1 MRKVVITGAGV
12 VSPLGTS
19 LEEFWRRLDADDS
32 GVTPVVRF
40 DSSRF
45 ACRLAAQ
52 VDVGACRIGPGPY
65 ALEIKRAGKFVQY
78 SVVAAEQA
86 LHDSGISMN
95 HDDAGAS
102 ALFLGVSTGGLD
114 EMENAVLRQEAKG
127 PRRVSPYQ
135 ITAMLP
141 NMAASLIALRQQ
153 YQGAQYTISGA
164 CASGAQALGQAF
176 HAIRSGQIS
185 WAMAGGCDAIL
196 TPIAFSSFQAMRMLS
211 RNEDG
216 GATPRPFDADSDGII
231 LGEGAAIFILEDAE
245 RAERRGARIQAE
257 VCGYG
262 TCSGGDRIAL
272 QSPSHLMR
280 CMRLTLADAGLE
292 PSDLDCVY
300 GQAAGL
306 RQGDDAELAAFRCMF
321 RDSRA
326 RPVITSIKGHL
337 GHTFAASG
345 PLSLVAAI
353 GVLTGRGVPRVRNLR
368 SVPSEYADLLDA
380 PVDRDIRCCLINT
393 YGFGGINACLVVS
406 RAGYH
411 ARDSSRLSDGWDASK
426 GNGS

>member
-1 MRKVVITGAGV
+1 MRKVVVTGAGV

-19 LEEFWRRLDADDS
+19 LDEFWTRLGADDS

-52 VDVGACRIGPGPY
+52 VDSACRVGPGPY
-65 ALEIKRAGKFVQY
+65 SLEINRAGKFVQY
-78 SVVAAEQA
+78 SVAAAEQA
-86 LHDSGISMN
+86 LRDSGISMSQ
-95 HDDAGAS
+95 DDPGAS
-102 ALFLGVSTGGLD
+102 VLFLGVSTGGLD
-114 EMENAVLRQEAKG
+114 EMESAVLRQEAKG
-127 PRRVSPYQ
+127 PRKVSPYQ

-141 NMAASLIALRQQ
+141 NMAASLIALRHQ

-176 HAIRSGQIS
+176 QAIRSGQIA

-245 RAERRGARIQAE
+245 RAERRGARIRAE

-272 QSPSHLMR
+272 QSTSDLMR
-280 CMRLTLADAGLE
+280 CMRLALADAGLE
-292 PSDLDCVY
+292 PRALDCVY

-306 RQGDDAELAAFRCMF
+306 RQGDDAELAAFGCMF
-321 RDSRA
+321 RDSTE
-326 RPVITSIKGHL
+326 RPVITSIKGHV

-345 PLSLVAAI
+345 PLSLVAAL
-353 GVLTGRGVPRVRNLR
+353 GVLSGRAVPRVRNLR
-368 SVPSEYADLLDA
+368 SAPREYSDLLDV
-380 PVDRDIRCCLINT
+380 PLDRDIRCCLINT

-406 RAGYH
+406 RDGH
-411 ARDSSRLSDGWDASK
+411 DARGASRHFDGWDASK
-426 GNGS
+426 GTAS